1 MVSTT
6 MPVPT
11 AFPAIDVPA
20 PRMVSGLPQSAAT
33 ATVATSSSTSRG
45 RTTTC
50 GTTR

>member
-1 MVSTT
+1 MSTT

-11 AFPAIDVPA
+11 AFPAIEVPA
-20 PRMVSGLPQSAAT
+20 PRSVSGVPVSRAT
-33 ATVATSSSTSRG
+33 ATVASISSDVAG